1 VSIVNRLLENIAE
14 KVTLSGELVRDE
26 IRAGLSQTRN
36 ALRVQGASARPVYPN
51 SLVHGGPSRLVGWSL
66 RETSG
71 SAPATVTVYDSR
83 DASGDVL
90 ATVTVAAGATS
101 NHGLPVS
108 GVSAGEAVFVA
119 VTGAVLGSLYLGAV
133 D

>member
-36 ALRVQGASARPVYPN
+36 ALRVQGATARPIYPN
-51 SLVHGGPSRLVGWSL
+51 TVAHAGPARLVGWSF
-66 RETSG
+66 RETTG

-90 ATVTVAAGATS
+90 ATVNVAAGASS
-101 NHGLPVS
+101 NHGVPVS

-119 VTGAVLGSLYLGAV
+119 VTGAVLGSIYLGAV